1 MHSTFVESVCLP
13 FLLSAQNAD
22 GGWGFK
28 PGAASRAEPT
38 AWALIAMR
46 ETELPPAHREAASRA
61 VKFLVEAQ
69 LADGSWPASPELRE
83 GSWVTSVA
91 GLALFRETNLIE
103 KINKAAAWLARE
115 VPGEAGLLHRAVR
128 SVFGKKNAG
137 QNFSYFGW
145 SWTAGTASWVE
156 PTSYAI
162 LFLRLFPAEK
172 RPAEA
177 ERRLRLAETML
188 CDRMCPGGGWNCG
201 NPMVYGVPGEP
212 QVTSTVWALL
222 VMKEIRE
229 RPEVQQSLAW
239 LEGFSGSIKSPASLA
254 LSAIALRAFG
264 KAESSAELAGRLG
277 ALYESSEIAWNIPE
291 VAWSILALSGTLN
304 WLQPKSSITN
314 SAGGS

>member
-1 MHSTFVESVCLP
+1 VESVCLP

-28 PGAASRAEPT
+28 PGAASRAEST
-38 AWALIAMR
+38 AWALIALL
-46 ETELPPAHREAASRA
+46 EGEVAPAHREVAARA
-61 VKFLVEAQ
+61 LQYLDESQ
-69 LADGSWPASPELRE
+69 LADGSWPASPDLRE

-91 GLALFRETNLIE
+91 GLALFRTDKFTEQL
-103 KINKAAAWLARE
+103 NKAAAWLVRE
-115 VPGEAGLLHRAVR
+115 SPGEAGLLHRAVR

-137 QNFSYFGW
+137 QNSSYFGW

-156 PTSYAI
+156 PTSYAM

-177 ERRLRLAETML
+177 ERRLRLAEAML

-222 VMKEIRE
+222 ALRENRE
-229 RPEVQQSLAW
+229 RPEVQKSLSW
-239 LEGFSGSIKSPASLA
+239 LEDFSLSIKSPASEA
-254 LSAIALRAFG
+254 LSAIALRAYG
-264 KAESSAELAGRLG
+264 KADSDGLAASLQ
-277 ALYESSEIAWNIPE
+277 AKYESSEIAWNVAE
-291 VAWSILALSGTLN
+291 VAWSILALSGTLH
-304 WLQPKSSITN
+304 WLQPKSALTN

>member
-13 FLLSAQNAD
+13 FLLNAQNAD

-28 PGAASRAEPT
+28 PGAASRAEST
-38 AWALIAMR
+38 AWALIAL
-46 ETELPPAHREAASRA
+46 TESEVTPAQREAAFRA
-61 VKFLVEAQ
+61 MNFLRESQ

-91 GLALFRETNLIE
+91 GLSLARQDTFTEQL
-103 KINKAAAWLARE
+103 NKAAAWLVRE
-115 VPGEAGLLHRAVR
+115 TPGEAGLLHRAVR

-162 LFLRLFPAEK
+162 LFLRLFPPDK
-172 RPAEA
+172 RPGEA

-222 VMKEIRE
+222 ALRENRE

-239 LEGFSGSIKSPASLA
+239 LEGFADSIKSPASLA
-254 LSAIALRAFG
+254 LRAIALRAYG
-264 KAESSAELAGRLG
+264 NSTGIAT
-277 ALYESSEIAWNIPE
+277 ALETMYESSEIAWNVPE
-291 VAWSILALSGTLN
+291 VAWSILALSGTLH
-304 WLQPKSSITN
+304 WLQPKSAITN